1 MPLADRKLAWVSP
14 LPPARTDIAAYS
26 VRLFGRGEHPGI
38 TLIHTGE
45 GPLPVVGQCRVEP
58 LSALPEL
65 MAREGHLPIYHIG
78 NNADFHGPIVEAAQ
92 RYPGLVM
99 AHDFQLQDLFLGL
112 YRRRTDWFDAYHL
125 AMQTHYGDS
134 GSEAALAVGTGFSR
148 HEEVSQHY
156 PLIEEACINALGV
169 VTHNALLTDE
179 IATRTGLPTAALP
192 LPYPA
197 DQALVEDLRPYSG
210 GPFHLLIFG
219 YIGTNRGLR
228 EVFAAMARNPLIHL
242 DIAGSVGDEVGVEAL
257 MREYAVA
264 DRVTQKGFLSDIEL
278 DQAIAR
284 AHLVVNLRNP
294 TMGEAS
300 GSQLRIWSVGA
311 PSVVSNHGWYANLPE
326 EAVFKLDPGSAT
338 SGLLALVEQ
347 IIATPESALATGR
360 AGRKVLERDH
370 DPSAYLRA
378 LHDLA
383 NGLGSLTAP
392 WFGYA
397 LTRRNASRNAPKET
411 AILNQR
417 LAHLAAELTGF

>member
-1 MPLADRKLAWVSP
+1 
-14 LPPARTDIAAYS
+14 
-26 VRLFGRGEHPGI
+26 
-38 TLIHTGE
+38 
-45 GPLPVVGQCRVEP
+45 
-58 LSALPEL
+58 
-65 MAREGHLPIYHIG
+65 
-78 NNADFHGPIVEAAQ
+78 
-92 RYPGLVM
+92 
-99 AHDFQLQDLFLGL
+99 
-112 YRRRTDWFDAYHL
+112 
-125 AMQTHYGDS
+125 
-134 GSEAALAVGTGFSR
+134 
-148 HEEVSQHY
+148 
-156 PLIEEACINALGV
+156 
-169 VTHNALLTDE
+169 
-179 IATRTGLPTAALP
+179 
-192 LPYPA
+192 
-197 DQALVEDLRPYSG
+197 
-210 GPFHLLIFG
+210 
-219 YIGTNRGLR
+219 
-228 EVFAAMARNPLIHL
+228 MARNPLIHL

-257 MREYAVA
+257 MREYAIA

-326 EAVFKLDPGSAT
+326 EAVFKLDPDSAT
-338 SGLLALVEQ
+338 SGLLALVEE
-347 IIATPESALATGR
+347 IIGAPERALATGR